1 MSRAGLIVLMGV
13 AGSGKTVVGKAL
25 ASRLGWYFLE
35 GDDFHPFA
43 NVEKMSRGIPLTDSD
58 REPWLDALGRE
69 MAVVS
74 GAGSSVVV
82 ACSALRATYRE
93 RLLHWAPGARFVH
106 LLVGEALLRDRLKD
120 RKGHYADE
128 RLLESQLSTLEAPA
142 AQEALVVD
150 ASRPVTEIVEEI
162 GARSQLFAR

>member
-1 MSRAGLIVLMGV
+1 MAPGGLIVLMGV
-13 AGSGKTVVGKAL
+13 AGAGKTVVGKAL
-25 ASRLGWYFLE
+25 ASRLGWHFLE

-43 NVEKMSRGIPLTDSD
+43 NVDKMSRGIPLTDSD
-58 REPWLDALGRE
+58 RAPWLDALGRE
-69 MAVVS
+69 MAVVA
-74 GAGSSVVV
+74 GAGTSAVV

-93 RLLHWAPGARFVH
+93 RLLQWASGARFVH
-106 LLVGEALLRDRLKD
+106 LQVGKTLLRERLEN
-120 RKGHYADE
+120 RKGHFADE

-142 AQEALVVD
+142 GQEALVVD

>member
-1 MSRAGLIVLMGV
+1 MIVLMGV

-25 ASRLGWYFLE
+25 ASRLGWPFLE

-74 GAGSSVVV
+74 GAGSSAVV
-82 ACSALRATYRE
+82 ACSALRAIYRE
-93 RLLHWAPGARFVH
+93 RLLEWAPGARFVH
-106 LLVGEALLRDRLKD
+106 LQVGKALLRERLED
-120 RKGHYADE
+120 RKGHFVDE
-128 RLLESQLSTLEAPA
+128 RLLESQLSILEAPA
-142 AQEALVVD
+142 AKDTLLVD